1 MRTETG
7 RHRRMTLA
15 TALIA
20 LLLGAGLVA
29 CGGDE
34 SGSSGGQAERAFLEA
49 MVPHHESA
57 VEMARVAKQ
66 RAQHPE
72 VRELARAIVSAQ
84 EREIAEM
91 GRIHRRVF
99 EEPLLPN
106 MDSHA
111 QLGLSAEEAGMMHSE
126 DAAKMLR
133 TEKPF
138 DRAFIDAMIPHH
150 QGAIR
155 MARAVLDQGDDAEVL
170 GLAGAIVRAQAQEIR
185 QMNQWRADWY
195 GAESPAGGVPTQG
208 SMGGSGGE
216 HEGH

>member
-1 MRTETG
+1 MTTTG
-7 RHRRMTLA
+7 TRGWRVTVA
-15 TALIA
+15 TAVLTVVA
-20 LLLGAGLVA
+20 AGLVA

-57 VEMARVAKQ
+57 IEMARLAKR
-66 RAQHPE
+66 RAEHPE
-72 VRELARAIVSAQ
+72 IRELAGAIVSAQ
-84 EREIAEM
+84 EREIADM
-91 GRIHRRVF
+91 RRIHQRVF
-99 EEPLLPN
+99 DEPLLPN

-111 QLGLSAEEAGMMHSE
+111 QLGLSPEEAGMMHGE
-126 DAAKMLR
+126 DSAEMLR

-155 MARAVLDQGDDAEVL
+155 MARAVLDQDGDAEVL

-185 QMNQWRADWY
+185 QMDQWRSEWY
-195 GAESPAGGVPTQG
+195 GAESPAGGVPKEG
-208 SMGGSGGE
+208 AMGGSGGG